1 MAPRIS
7 IVVPCHNEEAN
18 LAALLE
24 RLDLVLSAVASN
36 AFEVILIDDGSK
48 DRTVS
53 AAIDLTRRYTYLS
66 LIELSRNFGK
76 EAALL
81 AGMDHATGDCVIIMD
96 ADLQH
101 PPEAIP
107 QMLSVWE
114 EGADVVA
121 CRRLDRN
128 TDGALRAFLSRSF
141 YALLS
146 RGSSVEIPRN
156 VGDFRLMDRRV
167 IMALRELRETQR
179 FTKGI
184 YAWAGFRTR
193 IIDFQV
199 AERHA
204 GVSSFNLRKLW
215 HFAWDG
221 ITSFST
227 VPLRFFSYLGVVA
240 ALMSF
245 AYGIYIVGHAV
256 LAGREVPGYPSIMVA
271 LTFLGGVQ
279 LMGIG
284 ILGEYIGR
292 MFIETKK
299 RPVYLVR
306 ERYPDQGAGR

>member
-1 MAPRIS
+1 MAPRFS
-7 IVVPCHNEEAN
+7 IVVPCHNEAAN
-18 LAALLE
+18 LVALLG
-24 RLDLVLSAVASN
+24 RLEQVLSAAEPN
-36 AFEVILIDDGSK
+36 GFEVILIDDGSK
-48 DRTVS
+48 DRTVLT
-53 AAIDLTRRYTYLS
+53 AIELTRRYPFLS

-81 AGMDHATGDCVIIMD
+81 AGMDHAEGDCVIIMD

-107 QMLSVWE
+107 EMLAVWN
-114 EGADVVA
+114 EGVDVVA
-121 CRRLDRN
+121 CRRMDRA

-141 YALLS
+141 YAVLS

-167 IMALRELRETQR
+167 VLAVRELRETQR

-184 YAWAGFRTR
+184 YAWVGFRTR

-204 GVSSFNLRKLW
+204 GESSFNLRKLW

-227 VPLRFFSYLGVVA
+227 VPLRFFSYFGVVA
-240 ALMSF
+240 ALISF
-245 AYGIYIVGHAV
+245 AYGLYIVGHAF
-256 LAGREVPGYPSIMVA
+256 LSGREVPGYPSIMAA

-292 MFIETKK
+292 MFVETKK
-299 RPVYLVR
+299 RPVYIVR
-306 ERYPDQGAGR
+306 ERYCDRGAAQ